1 MQMHD
6 IQNSTQAGT
15 DKWRMV
21 KDFAIGHRLT
31 HGYEQAYNRVDEVGR
46 NLQEALRVLL
56 KDMRQ
61 KEALKRTKS
70 AAEEAVMG
78 VQADSSGKTSSS
90 SRLPAPSLSPQS
102 AEGWD
107 ILLGAPLP
115 SLQPPPPLSP
125 RVICSRLASA
135 AGHGGQGRA
144 TSSSP
149 SRAWSGRSG

>member
-90 SRLPAPSLSPQS
+90 SRLPAPSPSPQS
-102 AEGWD
+102 AEGRD

-115 SLQPPPPLSP
+115 SLQPPPPTP
-125 RVICSRLASA
+125 RGPIAPRFDP
-135 AGHGGQGRA
+135 AGHHGVTARA
-144 TSSSP
+144 
-149 SRAWSGRSG
+149 